1 MLRPDFPVN
10 DDWLAAF
17 GGPKVPL
24 CRGSRSPTFP
34 RIYLLGE
41 RSAQL
46 GPRRNFL
53 GFGLTPPCLSGTSDP
68 GAPGRVANLLPK
80 ENENV
85 GPSARQIEPQSAR
98 PGHQPGNVEA
108 RRVVS

>member
-1 MLRPDFPVN
+1 MSRRDNPTGQKMLRPDFPVN

-53 GFGLTPPCLSGTSDP
+53 GFGLTPPALVVLPTQVP
-68 GAPGRVANLLPK
+68 PGRVAN
-80 ENENV
+80 
-85 GPSARQIEPQSAR
+85 
-98 PGHQPGNVEA
+98 
-108 RRVVS
+108 